1 MYSLM
6 FRFDVLPERRED
18 FRSMCQ
24 LHAAECLR
32 EEPGTRGFR
41 FLQDE
46 EDPNRFYVFESYADP
61 EACRVH
67 NDGPILA
74 RTLAQGG
81 PMLAGPTAPLGRGV
95 EFYP

>member
-18 FRSMCQ
+18 FQEMCR
-24 LHAAECLR
+24 LHAAECVR
-32 EEPGTRGFR
+32 EELGTLGFH

-46 EDPNRFYVFESYADP
+46 EDENRFYVFERYADP
-61 EACRVH
+61 DACQVH
-67 NDGPILA
+67 NRGSILA

-81 PMLAGPTAPLGRGV
+81 PMLAGATVPLGRGI